1 MSCDKCCLFPC
12 GRTTPC
18 PPGQYYVFRKGKLV
32 KVKAIEL
39 PEDVKKAVSR
49 AILRVV

>member
-1 MSCDKCCLFPC
+1 MNCDKCCLYPC

-18 PPGQYYVFRKGKLV
+18 PDGQYYVFRRGKLV
-32 KVKAIEL
+32 KVLKM
-39 PEDVKKAVSR
+39 PEDVAKAVSR